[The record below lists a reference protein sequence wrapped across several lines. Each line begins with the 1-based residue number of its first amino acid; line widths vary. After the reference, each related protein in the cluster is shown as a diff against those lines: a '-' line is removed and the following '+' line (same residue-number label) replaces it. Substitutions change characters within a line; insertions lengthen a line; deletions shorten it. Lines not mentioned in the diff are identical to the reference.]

1 MLSTPLKV
9 ALRNMSHD
17 TAFVRFQQQLLTGGR
32 RNSVS
37 EIVEWFGA
45 IQAQDFGAALWAI
58 GQRSDSLTFADVERA
73 IADRQIVRTW
83 PLRGTIHFVPA
94 ADLRWM
100 LSLTGARQNER
111 SWSVLRSVGLD
122 QAILDRGR
130 SSLEAALRDGP
141 LTRPEIYAAFQ
152 RSGLPTEKGA
162 GLHIIGYWAQAGLI
176 CFGAHRGK
184 QPTFVLLDDWLA
196 DTNHHTPDPDTAL
209 RTLADRYFQSRGP
222 ATDRDF
228 AWWSGLPLT
237 VARRAIQLAGDLLE
251 ERRLNGG
258 SFWLHLSRPLRKSAD
273 GNLLRLL
280 SPFDEILVAYKDR
293 SAYDRHPGVPD
304 PALTFF
310 SPTVLA
316 NGRLVGT
323 WKKVVSSKSAQVQL
337 AAAADADRLDAQLI
351 ERELGRLSH
360 FWGRTFTL
368 AP

>member
-1 MLSTPLKV
+1 MRNNTAS
-9 ALRNMSHD
+9 LRIK
-17 TAFVRFQQQLLTGGR
+17 QQLLTGAQGK
-32 RNSVS
+32 SVS

-58 GQRSDSLTFADVERA
+58 GQRSDGLTFAGVESA

-100 LSLTGARQNER
+100 LALTGARQNER
-111 SWSVLRSVGLD
+111 SRSVLRSVGLD

-130 SSLEAALRDGP
+130 SILEAALRDCP
-141 LTRPEIYAAFQ
+141 LTRPEIYAAFEQ
-152 RSGLPTEKGA
+152 AGLAIEKGA

-196 DTNHHTPDPDTAL
+196 GTNHNTPDPDAAL
-209 RTLADRYFQSRGP
+209 QTLAIRYFQSRGP

-237 VARRAIQLAGDLLE
+237 VARQAIRLAGDLLE
-251 ERRLNGG
+251 ERRLNEG
-258 SFWLHLSRPLRKSAD
+258 SFWLHASHPPRKSVD

-293 SAYDRHPGVPD
+293 SAYDRHPGLQD
-304 PALTFF
+304 SALTFF

-316 NGRLVGT
+316 NGRLVET

-337 AAAADADRLDAQLI
+337 AVAPDANRPDAQLI
-351 ERELGRLSH
+351 DRELARLSH

-368 AP
+368 TP

>member
-1 MLSTPLKV
+1 MST
-9 ALRNMSHD
+9 N
-17 TAFVRFQQQLLTGGR
+17 TAFRRFQQQLLTGACTR
-32 RNSVS
+32 SVS

-58 GQRSDSLTFADVERA
+58 GQRSDRLTVTDVERA

-100 LSLTGARQNER
+100 LALTGARQNER

-130 SSLEAALRDGP
+130 SILEAALRDGP
-141 LTRPEIYAAFQ
+141 LTRPEIYAAFD
-152 RSGLPTEKGA
+152 RAGLAIKKGA

-184 QPTFVLLDDWLA
+184 QPTFVLLDDWLS
-196 DTNHHTPDPDTAL
+196 DTNHNRPDPETAL
-209 RTLADRYFQSRGP
+209 QTLATRYFQSRGP

-237 VARRAIQLAGDLLE
+237 VARRAIRLTGDLLE

-258 SFWLHLSRPLRKSAD
+258 SSWLDVSHPRGKLAK
-273 GNLLRLL
+273 GKLLRLL

-293 SAYDRHPGVPD
+293 SAYDRNPGVQD

-310 SPTVLA
+310 SPTILA

-323 WKKVVSSKSAQVQL
+323 WKKVVGSKSAQVQL
-337 AAAADADRLDAQLI
+337 AVAADAGRLDAQLI

-360 FWGRTFTL
+360 FWGRNFAL